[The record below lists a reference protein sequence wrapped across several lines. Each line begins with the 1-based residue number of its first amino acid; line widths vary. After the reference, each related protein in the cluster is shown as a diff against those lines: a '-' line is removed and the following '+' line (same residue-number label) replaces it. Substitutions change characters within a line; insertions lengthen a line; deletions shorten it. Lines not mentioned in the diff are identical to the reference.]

1 MKRFTKALSMLL
13 AIVMVVGL
21 LPLSIIAED
30 IQTTHTVQFKL
41 NYNGAHK
48 IPSQKVA
55 DGECAVQPDDV
66 TREGWIFEYWYV
78 KTGDGIQKFDLS
90 QPITEDVTLYA
101 RWDEDINFWG
111 PIWGRNIL
119 SGIAESEKE
128 ETIYYTVTFEANA
141 ENVENLPE
149 KQKVKA
155 GEQVEKP
162 FMPTR
167 EGYLFEN
174 WYTDKECSTLF
185 DFDIIIDADLTLYA
199 NWVKIIDKDND
210 RIDDEVEVLLGLNPE
225 TDDTDSDGLTDYQ
238 EAVTV
243 GTNPTAVDSDNNGI
257 NDAEDD
263 QDGDGLSNKYELEIG
278 TNPVLNDSD
287 GDNLND
293 FDELNVYGTDP
304 LNRDTDDD
312 GAEDDI
318 EILYGSDPLVAES
331 SFSDS
336 ANSEPL
342 SDDVKIAASV
352 SADLDGPALG
362 TLEVNSVYPSDH
374 PLISS
379 TIAGYLGCAY
389 EFTCAGR
396 INSATLTFKY
406 DTSLGMIGDDFQP
419 RIYYLNE
426 TTGDLEELPNQI
438 VTEGEVK
445 VDVSHFSV
453 YILLNKVE
461 FDKVWTEEIKAP
473 IIDSTG
479 QSSAIDVVFAIDVS
493 GSMSNYSRLTT
504 AKTALNTFINAL
516 TDLDRAALVK
526 FSSSATTLCSLTQD
540 KTKVAS
546 YVSSLSASG
555 QTSMYKGFTYAL
567 DLLTDDS
574 KTYGYKMIIILSD
587 GKDEP
592 STTYSTYY
600 ADLVQRAKDNNIIV
614 YTVGAGTNVDT
625 SILTQ
630 IADNTG
636 GAYYA
641 ATVTSGITDAFNEI
655 QADTIDLKADFNED
669 KIPDYFND
677 LISDGKLVL
686 SNSSSEFIG
695 IDFNYLNGQ
704 KCADYDGDGLLN
716 GEELIV
722 SYNETTG
729 RVYLT
734 MVSNPLYPDS
744 DNDGKDDSC
753 ELNRNTDPLLY
764 SYDEFSLVKIMNGDY
779 YIVDDFAAQFIEN
792 PLYILSLVGN
802 TLLSFNWNRKDEA
815 FSLLAN
821 YIYDHNAKANT
832 AQAEKNYIDAAWETC
847 EGFIDNLNV
856 VIKDYAKKIVD
867 LSGVADKNEIA
878 IKVLQESYDKLV
890 EGRGNIIAKM
900 SKANMDGSLDE
911 ISNLCYDLG
920 ENFDAQ
926 LANRVHYKGR
936 VKLDN
941 ALKAADNIVFF
952 LDVAVDA
959 KDNIKLMSKIHT
971 EKEIFD
977 DNLDFLYAMAYKY
990 GTEAMAEVAEK
1001 LLDELE
1007 KQYNGFWGSLGTIAG
1022 TTISKATT
1030 KVIEGVV
1037 DKIPVIGFIKKAYE
1051 VLDLAFGLGHKTD
1064 GVWTSLYWRSL
1075 TITAHHLAYYAI
1087 IENSIYTNATYDIIE
1102 ETKVSRT
1109 DIDRYLVHLAQIR
1122 IEGEKAVAD
1131 YSKNTGLANMFF
1143 DGSYETAKQHTNSTI
1158 DFVVNA
1164 SDNLNLV
1171 LSSKSHE
1178 YLD

>member
-1 MKRFTKALSMLL
+1 MKHFTKALSMLL
-13 AIVMVVGL
+13 AIIMVVGL
-21 LPLSIIAED
+21 VPLSIFAED
-30 IQTTHTVQFKL
+30 MQKTHTVQFNL

-48 IPSQKVA
+48 IPSQKVE
-55 DGECAVQPDDV
+55 DGECAVQPENV
-66 TREGWIFEYWYV
+66 TREGWIFDYWYV

-101 RWDEDINFWG
+101 RWNEDITYWG
-111 PIWGRNIL
+111 SIWNRNIL
-119 SGIAESEKE
+119 NGIAESEKE
-128 ETIYYTVTFEANA
+128 DATYYTVTFDANA
-141 ENVENLPE
+141 VDVENLP
-149 KQKVKA
+149 KPQKVKA
-155 GEQVEKP
+155 GECVDKP
-162 FMPTR
+162 FMPKR

-174 WYTDKECSTLF
+174 WYTDKECFELYNF
-185 DFDIIIDADLTLYA
+185 DTAIDSDLTLYA
-199 NWVKIIDKDND
+199 NWVKITDKDND
-210 RIDDEVEVLLGLNPE
+210 GIDDDIELLLGLNPE
-225 TDDTDSDGLTDYQ
+225 TDDTDGDGLTDYQ

-243 GTNPTAVDSDNNGI
+243 GTNPTVADSDNNGL

-278 TNPVLNDSD
+278 TNPVLKDSD

-304 LNRDTDDD
+304 LNRDTDGD
-312 GAEDDI
+312 GAEDGI
-318 EILYGSDPLVAES
+318 EILYGSNPLVAES
-331 SFSDS
+331 SFNDS
-336 ANSEPL
+336 ADSEPL
-342 SDDVKIAASV
+342 SDNVKIAASV
-352 SADLDGPALG
+352 SADLDGASLG

-389 EFTCAGR
+389 EFTCAGN
-396 INSATLTFKY
+396 INSATLTFRY
-406 DTSLGMIGDDFQP
+406 DTSLGKIGDDFQP

-426 TTGDLEELPNQI
+426 TTGNLEELPNQV

-445 VDVSHFSV
+445 ADVSHFSV
-453 YILLNKVE
+453 YILLNKIE

-493 GSMSNYSRLTT
+493 GSMSSYSRLTT

-516 TDLDRAALVK
+516 SEKDRVALVK

-540 KTKVAS
+540 KTEVAG

-574 KTYGYKMIIILSD
+574 ETYGYKMIIILSD

-592 STTYSTYY
+592 STTYSAYY
-600 ADLVQRAKDNNIIV
+600 ADLVQRAKDNNIVV
-614 YTVGAGTNVDT
+614 YTVGAGTRVDT

-630 IADNTG
+630 IANNTG

-641 ATVTSGITDAFNEI
+641 ATVTSGITDAFKEI

-677 LISDGKLVL
+677 LIKEGKLVL

-722 SYNETTG
+722 TYDETTG

-744 DNDGKDDSC
+744 DNDGKDDSW

-764 SYDEFSLVKIMNGDY
+764 SYDEVSLVEIMNGDY

-821 YIYDHNAKANT
+821 YIYEHNAKAST
-832 AQAEKNYIDAAWETC
+832 AQAEKNYINAAWEMC

-867 LSGVADKNEIA
+867 LSSVADKNETA
-878 IKVLQESYDKLV
+878 IKVLEESFKKLL
-890 EGRGNIIAKM
+890 EGRGNIMAKM
-900 SKANMDGSLDE
+900 SKADMDGSLEE
-911 ISNLCYDLG
+911 ISNLYYDLR
-920 ENFDAQ
+920 ENKNAL
-926 LANRVHYKGR
+926 LANRVHYNGR
-936 VKLDN
+936 VKLKN
-941 ALKAADNIVFF
+941 ALKTADIIVFF
-952 LDVAVDA
+952 LDVAVEA

-977 DNLDFLYAMAYKY
+977 DNLDFLNAMAYKY

-1007 KQYNGFWGSLGTIAG
+1007 KQYNGFWGFLGSIAG
-1022 TTISKATT
+1022 ETISKATMEM
-1030 KVIEGVV
+1030 VEDVV
-1037 DKIPVIGFIKKAYE
+1037 EKIPVIGFIKKAYD

-1087 IENSIYTNATYDIIE
+1087 VENSIHTNATYDIIE
-1102 ETKVSRT
+1102 ETKVART

-1143 DGSYETAKQHTNSTI
+1143 NGSYEAAKQHANSTI